1 MLIKRKEKFKLFKRE
16 MDENDDSLYFI
27 NEKEVNL
34 DTYIKEQDSFRLSSI
49 QILRQDSKI
58 F

>member
-1 MLIKRKEKFKLFKRE
+1 MLIKRKEKFKSFKRE